1 MEAMKF
7 RRFLAC
13 LVITGLLAG
22 ALALS
27 GCATAGNNQQ
37 TPKGGMTGTQN

>member
-7 RRFLAC
+7 RRFLAG

-22 ALALS
+22 ALAMA
-27 GCATAGNNQQ
+27 GCAVTQDNQQ
-37 TPKGGMTGTQN
+37 TPRKGMTGTQN

>member
-7 RRFLAC
+7 RRFLAG

-37 TPKGGMTGTQN
+37 TPKDGMTGTQN

>member
-7 RRFLAC
+7 RRFLAG

-22 ALALS
+22 ALAMS
-27 GCATAGNNQQ
+27 GCATAGQNQQ